1 MHITESCDYVL
12 CISGYVQSLVI
23 LPGVFQICRQKNGKK
38 WKKILELYWHCI
50 FHCILW
56 LSYRKSYKVLYI
68 ADLQISWSNY
78 INVYITDFQINM
90 LLECR
95 FAGPIWLV
103 FTLQLAKV
111 IGLNFKFYSKL
122 ILQISKVTCHYSADL
137 LDKFDIP
144 LTIEL
149 ALAVGLHLMFYINVY
164 FADIQ
169 IHMSFR
175 EKQTKNLLVKLEAFS
190 WRPVSVEATLR
201 LEANSNIFLYPMVNI
216 KAVIT
221 YVNTFIHVYSQKAD
235 RLGLFTILWIL

>member
-1 MHITESCDYVL
+1 M
-12 CISGYVQSLVI
+12 
-23 LPGVFQICRQKNGKK
+23 
-38 WKKILELYWHCI
+38 
-50 FHCILW
+50 
-56 LSYRKSYKVLYI
+56 
-68 ADLQISWSNY
+68 
-78 INVYITDFQINM
+78 
-90 LLECR
+90 
-95 FAGPIWLV
+95 
-103 FTLQLAKV
+103 
-111 IGLNFKFYSKL
+111 
-122 ILQISKVTCHYSADL
+122 QISKVTCHYSADL

-221 YVNTFIHVYSQKAD
+221 YVNTFIHVY
-235 RLGLFTILWIL
+235 